1 MRLRTRT
8 RTLEPRLAR
17 VVSVLLVLAGVLVLL
32 YPVAATLYTN
42 DQHSRSARQY
52 LHDATR
58 LPDTT
63 RGSALAAARAYNAAL
78 TGVPILDPW
87 LNRVDEASGAYRT
100 YSQTLNQTD
109 AMARV
114 RVPAIDVDLP
124 VRHGTGTDALASGL
138 GHLYGTALPVGGPH
152 THAVLS
158 GHTGM
163 SNATMLDRL
172 TELTIGDLIHV
183 HALGDTL
190 TYRVDQILVVRPDQ
204 TDELERIDGHDY
216 LTLFTCTP
224 YGSNSHRLLVR
235 GERIPS
241 ETPHSPHAPSDDR
254 GPSLPPRMW
263 WMVLPALLALSTL
276 IALTIRQRAGSK
288 RSAR

>member
-1 MRLRTRT
+1 MQPQTRT
-8 RTLEPRLAR
+8 RPEPRLAR
-17 VVSVLLVLAGVLVLL
+17 AASVLLVLAGVLVLL

-42 DQHSRSARQY
+42 DQHAHSARQH
-52 LHDATR
+52 LHEASQ

-63 RGSALAAARAYNAAL
+63 RHQALAAARAYNAAL

-87 LNRVDEASGAYRT
+87 LTRVDEASGAYRT

-138 GHLYGTALPVGGPH
+138 GHLYGTALPVGGPD

-172 TELTIGDLIHV
+172 TELTTGDLIYIDI
-183 HALGDTL
+183 LGDTL

-204 TDELERIDGHDY
+204 THELERIDGHDY

-241 ETPHSPHAPSDDR
+241 HTPQTPSAPTDTPHPP
-254 GPSLPPRMW
+254 LPPWMW
-263 WMVLPALLALSTL
+263 WMVIPALLALSTL
-276 IALTIRQRAGSK
+276 IALTIRQGATSR
-288 RSAR
+288 RQAR